1 MLTIWFMTGWTKP
14 SFLHQFKKCWSKCA
28 GAEKLKTAVICLIV
42 AHCANL
48 VQNLIRVKMRQQPLN
63 PKVGLLRSISLN
75 LHSNILER
83 VSVFLRE
90 LATPLLLVRH
100 WSSSLGVG
108 ESSCLGVWSRVGFLW
123 SSNASC
129 PACRED
135 CETKR
140 KDVVIF
146 RMGARY
152 YLVRR
157 MRPLKGRLFL
167 LHTTQGLIF

>member
-1 MLTIWFMTGWTKP
+1 MIWVNNTKFSASVQEMLVKVCRSGKAKNSSNLFNR
-14 SFLHQFKKCWSKCA
+14 CWM
-28 GAEKLKTAVICLIV
+28 
-42 AHCANL
+42 HL
-48 VQNLIRVKMRQQPLN
+48 VQNLICIKMRPQPLN

-75 LHSNILER
+75 LHSNVLER

-108 ESSCLGVWSRVGFLW
+108 ESSCLGVWSRVGVLW